1 VSWKITGRRL
11 AFAGVSERPRV
22 LFICADPV
30 GVEMAGLGIRNWEL
44 ARALR
49 DDATVTIAH
58 GGRERVEDADVH
70 LVPYRP
76 HDPGEVLR
84 LVDEADVVVAHPQW
98 PVVTRALRHCRA
110 RVVFDLYDPETLETL
125 ELLAGRSALVRRGLT
140 ATTID
145 RLHDAMRSGHHFMCA
160 SEDQR
165 ALWLGAMLALR
176 LISPAAYDRDPSF
189 RSIIDVVPFGLP
201 GEPPRLGD
209 APGPRELVHGLPAD
223 AEIVLWNGGIWQWL
237 DPRGAISALALLRE
251 RRPRAALVFMGGAGA
266 HPAAQGS
273 VEGALNHAAQLGL
286 LDRGVF
292 FHDAWVPYTARAG
305 WLEQADCAI
314 SAAHDHLE
322 TRFAFRTRVLD
333 CLWAGLP
340 VACTSGDELA
350 ARVAREEL
358 GAVAPPGDAPAL
370 AAAVETILQRGR
382 AVYAPQLR
390 VAAARMTWA
399 QAAAPLRHWIVEP
412 GTAPRL
418 ASDGGLRRPAAQRFR
433 EAAYAAA
440 GRRLLSRRAR

>member
-1 VSWKITGRRL
+1 
-11 AFAGVSERPRV
+11 V

-30 GVEMAGLGIRNWEL
+30 GTEMAGLGIRNWEL

-58 GGRERVEDADVH
+58 GGGERVDDADVR

-76 HDPGEVLR
+76 HDPGEVLA
-84 LVDEADVVVAHPQW
+84 LIDEADVVVAHPQW
-98 PVVTRALRHCRA
+98 PVVTRALRRCRA

-125 ELLAGRSALVRRGLT
+125 ELLSGANALVRRGLT
-140 ATTID
+140 ATTVD
-145 RLHDAMRSGHHFMCA
+145 RLHDALRSGHHFMCA

-176 LISPAAYDRDPSF
+176 LIGPTAYDRDPSF
-189 RSIIDVVPFGLP
+189 RSVIDVVAFGLP
-201 GEPPRLGD
+201 AEPPGPGD
-209 APGPRELVHGLPAD
+209 VPGPRELIPGLPAD

-237 DPRGAISALALLRE
+237 DPRGAISAFALLRE
-251 RRPRAALVFMGGAGA
+251 RRPRAALVFMGGAGS
-266 HPAAQGS
+266 HPAAQRS
-273 VEGALNHAAQLGL
+273 AARAREHAAQLGL

-292 FHDAWVPYTARAG
+292 FHEAWVPYATRAA
-305 WLEQADCAI
+305 WLGQADCAI

-350 ARVAREEL
+350 ARVAREDL
-358 GAVAPPGDAPAL
+358 GAVAPAGDAPAL
-370 AAAVETILQRGR
+370 AAAIEAILMRGR
-382 AVYAPQLR
+382 AAYAPQLR
-390 VAAARMTWA
+390 VASARMTWA
-399 QAAAPLRHWIVEP
+399 ETAAPLRRWIVEP
-412 GTAPRL
+412 GTGPRL
-418 ASDGGLRRPAAQRFR
+418 GADGGLRRPVAQRLR

-440 GRRLLSRRAR
+440 GRRLLARRGR